1 MIRVFLAFV
10 VVFGLFHFGIQA
22 WRDTTGLEKWNLV
35 KSLTYSLIL
44 AILTLVALTT
54 IVILF

>member
-1 MIRVFLAFV
+1 MARMILAFI

-22 WRDTTGLEKWNLV
+22 WRDTTGLEKWTVV

-54 IVILF
+54 FVILF

>member
-1 MIRVFLAFV
+1 MIRVFLAFI

-22 WRDTTGLEKWNLV
+22 WRDATGLEKWALV